1 MEEAC
6 QQLPPSQC
14 CAAHWGPRVTHHRP
28 NNPPYATH
36 GNPSPLPWICTCDP
50 WRDVK
55 DHHSCIEDLETSLYP
70 FTNHF
75 LALTPS
81 YSHNKYLAQKS
92 NRETHLSF
100 ASCFLSWPP
109 FYKFSSLCWRLL
121 PRYLVFPLSSGQWN
135 HLLGY
140 NSNNELGI

>member
-1 MEEAC
+1 MWKKPANNFLQASAAQRIEGLEWPIIGQTIHHTQHMET
-6 QQLPPSQC
+6 LPPFPEF
-14 CAAHWGPRVTHHRP
+14 AR
-28 NNPPYATH
+28 
-36 GNPSPLPWICTCDP
+36 DP

-55 DHHSCIEDLETSLYP
+55 DCHSCTEDLETSLYP
-70 FTNHF
+70 FTDYF

-92 NRETHLSF
+92 NGETHLSF

-109 FYKFSSLCWRLL
+109 FNKSSSLCWRLL
-121 PRYLVFPLSSGQWN
+121 PQYLVFPLPSGQWN